1 MRRGSAP
8 ATLSGSLGA
17 TLALPS
23 LAWLA
28 AAVAILALGSV
39 ALGAEPSPTLPSPSP
54 LPPEL
59 LEGGDLRS
67 DGGGP
72 GLVGSPLLILA
83 AVIVLGL
90 ATAGATVVIAR
101 LTQRD

>member
-1 MRRGSAP
+1 VKPGSAP
-8 ATLSGSLGA
+8 PTLSGSLGA
-17 TLALPS
+17 TLALSS

-39 ALGAEPSPTLPSPSP
+39 ALGAEPSPMLPSPSP

-67 DGGGP
+67 DGAGP